1 MTKKNF
7 KERCSFHQYG
17 KGMSK
22 KNAIFFDWKSGKV
35 NNKENG
41 EVYVGFKF
49 MVWSR
54 VDRFKRKEL
63 FDILYLWVSQIM
75 YVPECPY
82 RFADT
87 DEKRFKVPLS
97 L

>member
-1 MTKKNF
+1 MTKKDF

-22 KNAIFFDWKSGKV
+22 KNAIFFDWQDGYSD
-35 NNKENG
+35 NAIRYN
-41 EVYVGFKF
+41 GFKF
-49 MVWSR
+49 MVWSK

-63 FDILYLWVSQIM
+63 FDILYLWVNQIM